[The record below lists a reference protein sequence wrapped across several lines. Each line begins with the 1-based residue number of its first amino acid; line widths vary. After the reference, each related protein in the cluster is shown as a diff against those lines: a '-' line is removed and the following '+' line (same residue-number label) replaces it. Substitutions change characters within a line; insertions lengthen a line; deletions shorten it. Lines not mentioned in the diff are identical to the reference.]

1 MKPAEEQKLKELIDY
16 LQENNI
22 KINEL
27 SKVVRSI
34 TSNKDLESAIDLYRD
49 LSRDILRRMIVI
61 YENQKTT

>member
-27 SKVVRSI
+27 RRVVTSI